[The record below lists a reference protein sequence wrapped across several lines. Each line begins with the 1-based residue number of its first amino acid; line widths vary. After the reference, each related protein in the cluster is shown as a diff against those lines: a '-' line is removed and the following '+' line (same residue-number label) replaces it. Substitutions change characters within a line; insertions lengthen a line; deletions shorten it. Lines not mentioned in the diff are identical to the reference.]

1 MFTGP
6 RKSREQE
13 VRYSRPGHAARVS
26 PPIHGRLQPAVVPDD
41 PRTRH
46 ARAKTERPPPVA
58 GRSVGDLVQRYGAA
72 AECNARGRAAVHLEA
87 VR

>member
-13 VRYSRPGHAARVS
+13 VRYSRPGHGARVS
-26 PPIHGRLQPAVVPDD
+26 LPIHGRPQPAVVPDD
-41 PRTRH
+41 PPTRH
-46 ARAKTERPPPVA
+46 ARAKTERPLPAA
-58 GRSVGDLVQRYGAA
+58 GRSVGDLMQRYDAV
-72 AECNARGRAAVHLEA
+72 AECDTRGRAAVRLEA